1 MGAPGGGPD
10 ARSRRR
16 GDQGQS
22 AWLRHCIPLRRRRIR
37 RHPAR
42 HRRPGGATRGRADLR
57 QGGGVRRPDQGHGE
71 RRPGRPLPRRAGF
84 FRSAAHC
91 GGRSGAVPGEGPGG
105 QVCGGGGMA
114 VSRLSVIAL
123 SEAFQGFWNDL
134 ARAWGRAS
142 ALVGPAEAVTSSPEM
157 AAVIVAAGGA
167 EREAVQWLESHPVP
181 AGVPALVVGTDPGR
195 RTAMQL
201 VTHGASDYFALPDD
215 LEIFW
220 HAVASAVNAARARA
234 VGGSNGHADAFAAIV
249 GESQAIKK
257 DLARAARLLPHRNAG
272 ALIVGETG
280 TGKELLA
287 RAIHEGGPRHG
298 APFVAVNCSALP
310 EHLIESELFGHERGS
325 FTDAQA
331 AKPGLFEVADT
342 GTLFLDEIGD
352 LPLSLQAKLL
362 RALEDTQIRRVGGT
376 KSRTVDVRILAATNE
391 QLACRVRE
399 GTFREDLFFRLST
412 VVLRL
417 PPLRERGD
425 DVIVLATALLER
437 LAREHDLPVPTLT
450 PDLCQRLRAHP
461 WPGNV
466 RELKNAI
473 ERALL
478 LSPPGE
484 LSVDELLPAADPGP
498 QLDGPIPFPAPL
510 HTITAAAVRAT
521 VRLCGGNRSES
532 ARRLL
537 ISPRR
542 LRRLLSGGA
551 EVDSD
556 QEEAVAPA

>member
-1 MGAPGGGPD
+1 M
-10 ARSRRR
+10 
-16 GDQGQS
+16 
-22 AWLRHCIPLRRRRIR
+22 
-37 RHPAR
+37 
-42 HRRPGGATRGRADLR
+42 
-57 QGGGVRRPDQGHGE
+57 
-71 RRPGRPLPRRAGF
+71 
-84 FRSAAHC
+84 
-91 GGRSGAVPGEGPGG
+91 
-105 QVCGGGGMA
+105 
-114 VSRLSVIAL
+114 SRLSVIAL

-134 ARAWGRAS
+134 ALDLGTAID
-142 ALVGPAEAVTSSPEM
+142 LVGPAEAVTSSPEM

-215 LEIFW
+215 LEIFR

-234 VGGSNGHADAFAAIV
+234 VGGSHGHADAFAAIV

-287 RAIHEGGPRHG
+287 RAIHEGGPRRG
-298 APFVAVNCSALP
+298 APFVAVNCSAFP

-325 FTDAQA
+325 FTDAHA
-331 AKPGLFEVADT
+331 AKPGLFEVADR

-362 RALEDTQIRRVGGT
+362 RVLEDKQIRRVGGT

-391 QLACRVRE
+391 HLAQRVRE
-399 GTFREDLFFRLST
+399 GRFRDDLYFRLSS

-425 DVIVLATALLER
+425 DLSRVAQALLER
-437 LAREHDLPVPTLT
+437 LAREHGLPVPTLT
-450 PDLCQRLRAHP
+450 PEVYRQLRAHP
-461 WPGNV
+461 WPGNI
-466 RELKNAI
+466 RELKNAL
-473 ERALL
+473 ERGLL
-478 LSPPGE
+478 LSPAGE
-484 LSVDELLPAADPGP
+484 LLADELLPPAETRV
-498 QLDGPIPFPAPL
+498 QHDGPIPFPALL
-510 HTITAAAVRAT
+510 HTITTAAAQAT
-521 VRLCGGNRSES
+521 VQLCGGNRSES
-532 ARRLL
+532 ARRLG

-542 LRRLLSGGA
+542 LRRLLHGG
-551 EVDSD
+551 EDLGLD
-556 QEEAVAPA
+556 LEEDDLPEPRWRGRFARPATHGLVRPE